1 MRLAATL
8 TLIFSLFFIPVFAQS
23 ERRVAECDGL
33 ERWYTG
39 IPVDEYKSAYD
50 AAMDASSA
58 RALREYATE
67 TLPGFVEAQL
77 RAISADDELCLTM
90 ARSYLIFGWSK
101 VNDAVTQIQEGN
113 TVLGLASLS
122 IAMQRIGELRGFVT
136 AHGIDIEFDESGIF
150 FK

>member
-1 MRLAATL
+1 
-8 TLIFSLFFIPVFAQS
+8 
-23 ERRVAECDGL
+23 
-33 ERWYTG
+33 
-39 IPVDEYKSAYD
+39 
-50 AAMDASSA
+50 
-58 RALREYATE
+58 
-67 TLPGFVEAQL
+67 
-77 RAISADDELCLTM
+77 M